1 MDFVVKDKLL
11 AGNCSK
17 LGLINACWLYQKV
30 LWVHDLLLEASH
42 DMLDGQVIWGTKI
55 SHTTSLVYPVQ
66 RNLPARAFTLWED
79 FMFQTFVTNNM
90 T

>member
-1 MDFVVKDKLL
+1 MDFVVKEKLL
-11 AGNCSK
+11 TGNCSK

-30 LWVHDLLLEASH
+30 IWVHDLLLEASH

-66 RNLPARAFTLWED
+66 RNLPVRESTLWED
-79 FMFQTFVTNNM
+79 FMFQTFLTNNM